1 MCNQCPHKVNQ
12 SLALEKMRERLDD
25 GDGGRRGCLGGVR
38 AEVSGV
44 WADGGG
50 IDADGRGH
58 LTTNDG
64 PLGSF
69 KALTSSLDGGGA
81 IYKAEEKVIVEEDK
95 HKRCQIPCE

>member
-50 IDADGRGH
+50 IDADGRGQR
-58 LTTNDG
+58 
-64 PLGSF
+64 S
-69 KALTSSLDGGGA
+69 K
-81 IYKAEEKVIVEEDK
+81 
-95 HKRCQIPCE
+95 